1 MSYKLNKPYTDKQ
14 RADFIVEHNHNNGL
28 LIQETDTA
36 LYALEAWE
44 LLEGDTV
51 IDNTQAY
58 EAEQLAKAKESK
70 TQEATDKAY
79 SFEEKD
85 ALITVNATNLKTR
98 ASGTYH
104 IEGNL
109 TNNIKMSAYAQ
120 ALGDTDVVPWNTK
133 ENVNVLLN
141 KTACLTLT
149 SLMSQLNAKLWT
161 VDFPTYLAQIESCQT
176 AEEVNAIEIVYENPS
191 EVVDISMTQTDP
203 NNTPE
208 TGENTEQQETDDPN
222 GDNQSPDEE
231 QDVIPSGSEESQED
245 PSGDTPPQDD
255 EETSGHS
262 EASAEETIEENN
274 EVTDEDTTVE

>member
-1 MSYKLNKPYTDKQ
+1 MSYILQKPYTDKQ

-36 LYALEAWE
+36 LYALEAYE

-58 EAEQLAKAKESK
+58 EAEQLLKAKESK

-85 ALITVNATNLKTR
+85 ALITVSATNFKTR
-98 ASGTYH
+98 SSGTYH

-133 ENVNVLLN
+133 ENVNILLN
-141 KTACLTLT
+141 KTACETLT

-161 VDFPTYLAQIESCQT
+161 VDFPTYLAQIDAAQT
-176 AEEVNAIEIVYENPS
+176 ADEVNSINIEYQNPQD
-191 EVVDISMTQTDP
+191 VVDINIAP
-203 NNTPE
+203 A
-208 TGENTEQQETDDPN
+208 GGQE
-222 GDNQSPDEE
+222 EHE
-231 QDVIPSGSEESQED
+231 ED
-245 PSGDTPPQDD
+245 PSGVTPSQDD
-255 EETSGHS
+255 EETPSHS
-262 EASAEETIEENN
+262 EALAEESIEET
-274 EVTDEDTTVE
+274 EEDNGNTPT